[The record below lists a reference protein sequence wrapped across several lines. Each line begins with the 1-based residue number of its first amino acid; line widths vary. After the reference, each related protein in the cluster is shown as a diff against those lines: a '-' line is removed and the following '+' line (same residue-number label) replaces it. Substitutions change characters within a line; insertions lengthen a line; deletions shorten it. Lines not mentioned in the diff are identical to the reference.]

1 MDCSSYSTLAE
12 CLFVHQTEFNIKL
25 IGLISILAISLYL
38 WFMSSRIDKTKSFY
52 RYFLFLITAY
62 FPIILIMIS
71 PFLVLIL
78 STNISFE
85 FYIYL
90 ISVIYLIAFS
100 LTIALVGLFFKE
112 KIQVF
117 LDPETKMERQEKKKY
132 SR

>member
-78 STNISFE
+78 SNNISFE

-112 KIQVF
+112 KMQVF
-117 LDPETKMERQEKKKY
+117 LDPETKMERQEKRKY

>member
-1 MDCSSYSTLAE
+1 MDCSTYSTLAE

-78 STNISFE
+78 SNNISFE

-90 ISVIYLIAFS
+90 ISIIYLIAFS

-112 KIQVF
+112 KMQVF
-117 LDPETKMERQEKKKY
+117 LDPETKMERQEKRKY